1 MPEGNQP
8 NSPPPDE
15 RAAIEAFG
23 LRALRYL
30 DGLVTEEEAQLLNKE
45 LAARAEFR
53 ELFAAISVEAG
64 VLNEELLTTGGAGEV
79 SDSVSAWTQSNMLV
93 KFGQLRAAPRKGG
106 WRSSRRGHWVLAAS
120 LFVSAVAIWMLRGNA
135 PDQPQANVTP
145 NTTPPSEIYSSH
157 LVSGTT
163 RITLPKVGYVIVE
176 GPAEFNLLSPMRAR
190 LNSGRIKMRV
200 TEESGHGFVVETPYG
215 EVTDLGTEFGID
227 MSEKG
232 KAGLVV
238 FEGKV
243 DLRVA
248 EQEKPTATFSR
259 VERLVGGDGVTFD
272 RIGQLDRIMSI
283 VTGENST
290 FQRENENHPENEG
303 ALITGIRDNLRT
315 SDTKRFYEVVR
326 AGFGEDARAHVDRNY
341 EWNGLNEVGLP
352 AYLVGADYI
361 LPFNDDKRLP
371 LSITLSL
378 ARPATV
384 YILFDDRGTRPTW
397 LADKFVHTGDYV
409 GMDEDGGPPSHVR
422 KESQLGRG
430 PAKSVDYVF
439 SVWKQDVAVTGEI
452 ELGSREGPKGARSM
466 YGVVVVPLKTA
477 PAPKIGT

>member
-1 MPEGNQP
+1 MSEGNQP
-8 NSPPPDE
+8 NSPAPDE

-64 VLNEELLTTGGAGEV
+64 ILNEELLTTGGSGED
-79 SDSVSAWTQSNMLV
+79 SDSASAWAQSNMLV
-93 KFGQLRAAPRKGG
+93 HFGQLRATLRKSG

-135 PDQPQANVTP
+135 PDQPQANVAP
-145 NTTPPSEIYSSH
+145 NTTPPSEIYNTQ

-163 RITLPKVGYVIVE
+163 RFTLPKVGYVIVE

-227 MSEKG
+227 LSEKG

-248 EQEKPTATFSR
+248 GHEKPSATFSR

-290 FQRENENHPENEG
+290 FQRENESHPEGEG
-303 ALITGIRDNLRT
+303 ALITGIRDNLRA

-326 AGFGEDARAHVDRNY
+326 AGFREDARAYVDRNY
-341 EWNGLNEVGLP
+341 EWNGLDEAGLP
-352 AYLVGADYI
+352 EYLVGADYI

-371 LSITLSL
+371 LNITLSL

-384 YILFDDRGTRPTW
+384 YILFDDRGARPTW
-397 LADKFVHTGDYV
+397 LADKFVDTGDYV

-439 SVWKQDVAVTGEI
+439 SVWKQDVAGAGEI

-466 YGVVVVPLKTA
+466 YGVVVVPLKTV
-477 PAPKIGT
+477 PTPKTGT